1 MRIGLHV
8 LVALA
13 LAAAAAHAQNRERS
27 GEDVVKAK
35 CAACHEKGLHGAPR
49 IDDRAAW
56 VPRMKKGLDAT
67 VRNAIRGHG
76 PMPARGGLA
85 ELTDAEMRAAVVY
98 LFNPA
103 GIPPRPAPQA
113 APGANERIVD
123 GTEVYLGVIPAGGGL
138 YHVNITLRDRKT
150 HKTIDDAEVEV
161 RITNPVMGGD
171 RKPLNRIVINDV
183 VSYGNDFRISGKEA
197 HSITVLIRR
206 PQSPRVIETR
216 FEYKG

>member
-13 LAAAAAHAQNRERS
+13 LAASAAQAQNRERT
-27 GEDVVKAK
+27 GEEVVKAK
-35 CAACHEKGLHGAPR
+35 CAACHQEGLHGAPR

-56 VPRMKKGLDAT
+56 VPRMKKGLEAT

-85 ELTDAEMRAAVVY
+85 ALTDSEMRAAVVY

-103 GIPPRPAPQA
+103 GIPPRPAP
-113 APGANERIVD
+113 APRLGPNARIVD
-123 GTEVYLGVIPAGGGL
+123 GTEVYLGVIPAGDGI
-138 YHVNITLRDRKT
+138 YHVNITLRDSRT
-150 HKTIDDAEVEV
+150 HAAVDDAEVEV
-161 RITNPVMGGD
+161 KIANPVMGSD
-171 RKPLNRIVINDV
+171 RKALKKLVINNV
-183 VSYGNDFRISGKEA
+183 VSYGNDFRMSGREA
-197 HSITVLIRR
+197 HAITVLVRR

-216 FEYKG
+216 FEYRE